1 MVPGA
6 RYKVENCAPFILH
19 LVPLNKFY
27 SINNSNLMKKILLTL
42 TFLLLTIFAIAVTPD
57 EGMWIPLLIEKYN
70 IRLMQEKGF
79 KLNAED
85 IYSVNKACMKD
96 AVVLFGG
103 GCTGEVISPEGL
115 LITNHHCGRGQIQ
128 RLSTL
133 EQNYLENGF
142 WAMSQNEEIP
152 CSGLFVTL
160 LKRMEDVTEGMLKG
174 VTDGMNDEDRQ
185 KALNANSEEI
195 RKNAIDGTNYT
206 ARISPFYMGN
216 QYFLLVY
223 ETFTDIRFVGAP
235 PSSIGNFGGE
245 TDNWVWPRHTGDF
258 SVWRIYAN
266 KENKPATY
274 SKDNVPYKPLYHFP
288 ISLKGVHE
296 GDFTMVLGYPGSTSE
311 YVPSYYI
318 DMVKNYVNPKRIVI
332 QTAKIEIMEAAM
344 NTDPL
349 IKLQYYAKKTGI
361 ANGWKKS
368 IGENQG
374 LERMKT
380 IEKKQEY
387 EKRLTEWI
395 NADADRKAKYGY
407 LLSSYEKLYSQLRD
421 YSLVNGLTGDAFF
434 NTGAEAVGFARNIM
448 TLAGLYEKE
457 PDEARISVIKSE
469 LIAGAK
475 GFFRNYNRETDKKLF
490 VAVMKLYGESLDPKW
505 QAPEYIKIKNSSKGD
520 FQALSDKLYST
531 TIFADEAKF
540 IAFVNAFNKG
550 SVAKLQKD
558 PIYRLSKSASNFISD
573 NVRGELNRIS
583 SEIQKL
589 NPLYMTCQME
599 FDKDRVFYPDAN
611 STLRVAY
618 GSIKGYYSKDA
629 IYFKHYTTL
638 KGIIEK
644 DNPAIFDYDVP
655 DKLRQLYA
663 AKDYGRYTQD
673 GEVPV
678 CFIANNHTTGGNS
691 GSPVL
696 NADGHLI
703 GINFDRAWEGVA
715 SDMAFNP
722 DQSRNISLDIRY
734 ALFIIDKFAGA
745 GYLLKEMTI
754 IE

>member
-1 MVPGA
+1 
-6 RYKVENCAPFILH
+6 
-19 LVPLNKFY
+19 
-27 SINNSNLMKKILLTL
+27 MKKV
-42 TFLLLTIFAIAVTPD
+42 LLLSTFIFIILFANAIPD
-57 EGMWIPLLIEKYN
+57 EGMWIPILIEKYN

-79 KLNAED
+79 RLTAED

-96 AVVLFGG
+96 AVVMFGG
-103 GCTGEVISPEGL
+103 GCTGELISPEGL

-133 EQNYLENGF
+133 EKNYLENGF

-160 LKRMEDVTEGMLKG
+160 LKRMEDVTGRMLKG
-174 VTDGMNDEDRQ
+174 VTDGMNDEERQ
-185 KALNANSEEI
+185 KVLNTNSQEI
-195 RKNAIDGTNYT
+195 SREAIDGTHYT

-216 QYFLLVY
+216 QYFLMVY
-223 ETFTDIRFVGAP
+223 ETFNDIRFVGAP
-235 PSSIGNFGGE
+235 PVAIGNFGGE

-258 SVWRIYAN
+258 SVWRVYAS
-266 KENKPATY
+266 KENKPASY
-274 SKDNVPYKPLYHFP
+274 SNENVPYKPLYHFP
-288 ISLKGVHE
+288 ISMKGVHE
-296 GDFTMVLGYPGSTSE
+296 GDFTMVFGYPGSTSE
-311 YVPSYYI
+311 YVPSFYI
-318 DMVKNYVNPKRIVI
+318 DMMKNYVNPKRIAV
-332 QTAKIEIMEAAM
+332 QTAKIEIMEAEMAS
-344 NTDPL
+344 DPL
-349 IKLQYYAKKTGI
+349 KRLQYYGKKTNI

-368 IGENQG
+368 IGEIQG

-380 IEKKQEY
+380 IEKKQEF

-395 NADADRKAKYGY
+395 NADAGRKAKYGE
-407 LLSSYEKLYSQLRD
+407 LLPSFEKLYSRLKD
-421 YSLVNGLTGDAFF
+421 YTLVNGLTSDAFF
-434 NTGAEAVGFARNIM
+434 SSGAEAVGFARNMM

-457 PDEARISVIKSE
+457 PDEARISLIKTE

-475 GFFRNYNRETDKKLF
+475 GFFKNYNRETDKKLF
-490 VAVMKLYGESLDPKW
+490 VAVMKLYGENLDPKW
-505 QAPEYIKIKNSSKGD
+505 QAPEYIRIKNSCKGD
-520 FQALSDKLYST
+520 FQSLADKLYAT
-531 TIFADEAKF
+531 TIFTDEAKF
-540 IAFVNAFNKG
+540 TAFVNVFSKG
-550 SVAKLQKD
+550 SVSKLEKD
-558 PIYRLSKSASNFISD
+558 PIYSLSKSASNFISEY
-573 NVRGELNRIS
+573 VRGEQNRIS

-589 NPLYMTCQME
+589 NPLYMTLQME
-599 FDKDRVFYPDAN
+599 FDKDKVFYPDAN

-618 GSIKGYYSKDA
+618 GSVKGYYSKDA

-655 DKLRQLYA
+655 DKLRQLYE

-715 SDMAFNP
+715 SDMAYNA

-745 GYLLKEMTI
+745 GYLLNEMTI
-754 IE
+754 VE